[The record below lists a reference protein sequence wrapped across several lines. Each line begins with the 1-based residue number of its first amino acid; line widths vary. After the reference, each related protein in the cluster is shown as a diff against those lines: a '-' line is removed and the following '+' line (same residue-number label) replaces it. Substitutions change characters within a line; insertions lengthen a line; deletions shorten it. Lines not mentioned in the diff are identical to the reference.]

1 MIIRYTFGSIAITI
15 FSDVRHLK
23 FPSGIRHSGQILT
36 LSLHILHKMCP
47 LSQRYTGVDV
57 GGVRQTGHSII
68 FFNPSMDIEESK
80 SFSSII
86 GKAAA
91 IIIVFIRD
99 NTDLSNALSTI
110 SNFVKRQCKGDSW
123 LDI

>member
-1 MIIRYTFGSIAITI
+1 MLMIYTFGNIAITI

-23 FPSGIRHSGQILT
+23 FPSGILHSGQILT

-57 GGVRQTGHSII
+57 GGVRQTGHSMM

-80 SFSSII
+80 SFSSNI

-91 IIIVFIRD
+91 IIILFKSR
-99 NTDLSNALSTI
+99 NNDLSNALSII
-110 SNFVKRQCKGDSW
+110 SNFVRKQCKADSW

>member
-1 MIIRYTFGSIAITI
+1 MKYTFGSIAITI

-36 LSLHILHKMCP
+36 LSLHILHKICP
-47 LSQRYTGVDV
+47 FSQRYTGVDV
-57 GGVRQTGHSII
+57 GGVRQTGHSRM
-68 FFNPSMDIEESK
+68 FFNPSIDIEESK
-80 SFSSII
+80 SFSSSI

-91 IIIVFIRD
+91 IIILLKSQ
-99 NTDLSNALSTI
+99 NNDLSNALSTI
-110 SNFVKRQCKGDSW
+110 SNFVWRQCKADSW

>member
-1 MIIRYTFGSIAITI
+1 MLMRYTFGSIAITI

-23 FPSGIRHSGQILT
+23 FPSGILHSGQILT

-57 GGVRQTGHSII
+57 GGVRQTGHSIM

-80 SFSSII
+80 SFSSNI

-91 IIIVFIRD
+91 IIILLKSH
-99 NTDLSNALSTI
+99 NNDLSNALSTI
-110 SNFVKRQCKGDSW
+110 SNFVRKQCKADSW